1 VVGVLIAGGIA
12 MAAGRVGSL
21 ARSGRWAAVLVGTT
35 ASMAGWGWA
44 ALLVWWFVT
53 ASALTRLGREVKRHR
68 THGVLA
74 PSSARTAMQVG
85 ANGAL
90 FALCA
95 FVGERTG
102 VPWVSMM
109 ALGALAAAAAD
120 TWATEVG
127 TLWGGTPR
135 ALFGG
140 GMVPP
145 GMSGG
150 VTTVGLLASVAGAI
164 AVAAPGSWL
173 VPSLPWRSVALAVAS
188 AGVLGGL
195 ADSALG
201 AAVQAR
207 RHCGR
212 CDRLTEREVHDC
224 GTRTTHARG
233 LRWMTN
239 DTVNLLATVAGAL
252 FAPALGGLVP

>member
-1 VVGVLIAGGIA
+1 
-12 MAAGRVGSL
+12 MAAGRAGSL
-21 ARSGRWAAVLVGTT
+21 ARSGRWAAVLVGTAAT
-35 ASMAGWGWA
+35 MAGWGWA

-53 ASALTRLGREVKRHR
+53 ASALTRLGREIKRHR

-135 ALFGG
+135 VLFGG
-140 GMVPP
+140 GTVPP

-150 VTTVGLLASVAGAI
+150 VTRVGLLASVAGAM
-164 AVAAPGSWL
+164 AVAAPGAWL
-173 VPSLPWRSVALAVAS
+173 VPSVPWRTVAATVAT

-195 ADSALG
+195 VDSALG
-201 AAVQAR
+201 ATVQTR
-207 RHCGR
+207 RHCST

-252 FAPALGGLVP
+252 LAPTLAGLVP